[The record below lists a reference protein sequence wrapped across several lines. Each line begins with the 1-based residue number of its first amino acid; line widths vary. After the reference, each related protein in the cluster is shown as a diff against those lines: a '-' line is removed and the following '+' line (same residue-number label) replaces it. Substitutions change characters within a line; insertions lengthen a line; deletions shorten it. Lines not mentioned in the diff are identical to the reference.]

1 MPRIFGVN
9 HHPEIVN
16 RPRQLTILRK
26 RMERGEV
33 TPEWYEERVAALTED
48 IHDHGDRALHVTSSY
63 TLLAPL
69 RHYLHREA
77 RRRAAAARAY
87 ARHRSRSRAGP
98 LPRIRRSGA
107 SRRGR
112 LAAVLP
118 KPPFDCDLTPE
129 RELEEFRAAQAEAG
143 LGLGHAHRQRGS
155 AEHLGRRALAD
166 ARCRGADEAR
176 RAPRTT
182 RSGCCSC

>member
-1 MPRIFGVN
+1 MMEVARDRAGKMPRIFGVN

-69 RHYLHREA
+69 RHYLHQEA
-77 RRRAAAARAY
+77 LRRA
-87 ARHRSRSRAGP
+87 S
-98 LPRIRRSGA
+98 
-107 SRRGR
+107 
-112 LAAVLP
+112 
-118 KPPFDCDLTPE
+118 
-129 RELEEFRAAQAEAG
+129 Q
-143 LGLGHAHRQRGS
+143 
-155 AEHLGRRALAD
+155 LGRRLVID
-166 ARCRGADEAR
+166 PDRVPILF
-176 RAPRTT
+176 RASAAQVHGPE
-182 RSGCCSC
+182 GG

>member
-1 MPRIFGVN
+1 MEVARDRDGQMPRIFGVN

-33 TPEWYEERVAALTED
+33 TPEWYEERVAALTQD

-77 RRRAAAARAY
+77 RRRAEELGR
-87 ARHRSRSRAGP
+87 P
-98 LPRIRRSGA
+98 LLIDPNRVP
-107 SRRGR
+107 
-112 LAAVLP
+112 VL
-118 KPPFDCDLTPE
+118 
-129 RELEEFRAAQAEAG
+129 FRA
-143 LGLGHAHRQRGS
+143 S
-155 AEHLGRRALAD
+155 ADQLQTD
-166 ARCRGADEAR
+166 DGA
-176 RAPRTT
+176 
-182 RSGCCSC
+182 

>member
-1 MPRIFGVN
+1 VLTPEAAGHPWFGLLARELPDRQRLRVLDSRLYDLIPHAQPLPRGLTAIGYEALGPAGQIGDALTMLEVARECGGRMPRIFAVN

-33 TPEWYEERVAALTED
+33 AAEWYGERAAALTQD

-77 RRRAAAARAY
+77 RRRA
-87 ARHRSRSRAGP
+87 
-98 LPRIRRSGA
+98 
-107 SRRGR
+107 
-112 LAAVLP
+112 
-118 KPPFDCDLTPE
+118 
-129 RELEEFRAAQAEAG
+129 EL
-143 LGLGHAHRQRGS
+143 
-155 AEHLGRRALAD
+155 LGRPLVLDPDRLPVLFRSSAD
-166 ARCRGADEAR
+166 QLQADD
-176 RAPRTT
+176 
-182 RSGCCSC
+182 GG